1 MTNSYDVLVV
11 GAGFAG
17 VTAARELSHRGR
29 SVLVLEARDRI
40 GGRTWVDN
48 RLGLDLEMGGT
59 WVHWLQPH
67 VWAEIT
73 RYGIEITQSP
83 PAEQAYWHA
92 GGTVRRGSADELL
105 GKLDPGMIATLADS
119 RDYFDRPYEPFLRD
133 DLDELDQLSVLD
145 RIATLDL
152 PPDEDELVRG
162 MWALNFNAPPE
173 VAGLTQAL
181 RWCSAASGSWQL
193 MFEACATYK
202 LKHGTR
208 SLINAMAADTDA
220 EIRLDS
226 AVKSVTRTADGVKVC
241 TTSGERF
248 TARDVIVTL
257 PMNALSGIEFE
268 PGLSALKQAAA
279 AEGQASRGVKTWVKV
294 RGEVEPCYLLGGP
307 DLPLTFAQPEY
318 TVDGD
323 TVFVAFGPDA
333 TRIRPDDVDAVAKAI
348 AVWRPDFDVVDV
360 AGHDWVGDPYS
371 RETWPMLRPGQ
382 LPQLRD
388 LQQPD
393 GGLHIAGSD
402 YGTGW
407 AGFID
412 GAIES
417 GLRTARRLLAG
428 TKSSRPV
435 LTRPMRSTSIA

>member
-29 SVLVLEARDRI
+29 SVLVLEARERI

-83 PAEQAYWHA
+83 PAGQAYWHA
-92 GGTVRRGSADELL
+92 GGTVRQGSADELL
-105 GKLDPGMIATLADS
+105 EKLDPGMIATLANS
-119 RDYFDRPYEPFLRD
+119 REYFDRPYEPFLRD
-133 DLDELDQLSVLD
+133 DLDDLDRQTVLD
-145 RIATLDL
+145 RIAVLNL
-152 PPDEDELVRG
+152 SPDEDELVRG

-181 RWCSAASGSWQL
+181 RWGAAASGSWQL
-193 MFEACATYK
+193 LFEACATYK
-202 LKHGTR
+202 LRHGTR
-208 SLINAMAADTDA
+208 ALINAMAADTDA
-220 EIRLDS
+220 EIRMGS
-226 AVKSVTRTADGVKVC
+226 AVRTVTRTADRVEVH

-257 PMNALSGIEFE
+257 PMNALSGIVFD

-279 AEGQASRGVKTWVKV
+279 TEGQASRGVKTWVKV

-323 TVFVAFGPDA
+323 TVFVAFGPDSA
-333 TRIRPDDVDAVAKAI
+333 RIRPDDLGAVAKAM
-348 AVWRPDFDVVDV
+348 ATWRPDFDVVDV
-360 AGHDWVGDPYS
+360 AGHDWVADPYS

-382 LPQLRD
+382 LRQLRD
-388 LQQPD
+388 LQQSE
-393 GGLHIAGSD
+393 GGLHLAGSD

-417 GLRTARRLLAG
+417 GLRTARRLIAG
-428 TKSSRPV
+428 ER
-435 LTRPMRSTSIA
+435 R